1 VNHSPARHGRSGR
14 RRAGTRPHRIAAVV
28 LTATALVLGATA
40 CSPAAGDD
48 SARASSSEVVL
59 PPAGARFDYQ
69 LGGASPVPEG
79 ATVVARDSTE
89 EPAADVYGICY
100 VNGFQTQPGV
110 DWPRDLLVRLPG
122 GEPLVDPGWP
132 DEHLLDI
139 ATDVNRQA
147 IAARQA
153 ETITACADAGYQ
165 AVEFDNL
172 DSWTRSE
179 GALDE
184 SDAVAF
190 ATLLVAEAHDA
201 GLAAAQKNA
210 ADLAA
215 QGRDE
220 IGFDF
225 AVTEECDLFDEC
237 GVFTDVYGG
246 LVFDIEYTDD
256 LRGTADE
263 VCARVDGL
271 ETAPSTIVRDRDLV
285 PADDPAYS
293 YTAC

>member
-1 VNHSPARHGRSGR
+1 
-14 RRAGTRPHRIAAVV
+14 V

-40 CSPAAGDD
+40 CSPAARDD

-139 ATDVNRQA
+139 TTDVNRQA

-271 ETAPSTIVRDRDLV
+271 DTAPSTIVRDRDLV